1 MCIQFTETGP
11 VSASGG
17 VIMSGLGAIFN
28 IAGSALSTQKYGIE
42 VTANNISNVN
52 TPGYTR
58 QLPMLQPTPTERIGN
73 LTLGRG
79 VSFEGVNG
87 INDEFVESRLRDQGS
102 KASFFS
108 SQQDYLDQIEQIF
121 STGSG
126 ADVSS
131 LMSEFWNS
139 WQDLANFPSG
149 TAERRVLSEKSL
161 QLSEGFNRLTTQ
173 MDNLVQDIDNRLDT
187 GTKDVNLITSGLA
200 DLNQQIVSLETGG
213 KTAHALRDQRNMK
226 LNELSELMNISS
238 FELDT
243 GALTIMTANG
253 IDLVRDGR
261 NFDLSMEDGQLKLA
275 GSGGNEWDVTDQISG
290 GKIGG
295 WLQMRN
301 DVIPGFL
308 NDLNETA
315 EALIWQVNG
324 QHSQGVGLEKFAS
337 VTGDYAFD
345 PSAAADLSTILS
357 SSGLAF
363 QDRIEGD
370 ALNPTSVTVWIY
382 DAEGQP
388 IDSNVATLDV
398 IDGFTIDITK
408 DMTLQDLLDE
418 FNLSSS
424 DPVPVPYMQAEITAD
439 NRFQIN
445 AEDGY
450 SFGFSDDTSHVLA
463 ALGINTFFKGD
474 NAATMAVSDL
484 VKNGGPYIAAGTI
497 GDQGSHAKGDNSNA
511 IAIADLQYTPMEIG
525 SDQGNTGVLDTTTEN
540 YFHTLLGGI
549 GITGSGIAMEKEN
562 NEAIHAQLTKLR
574 ESISGVSLDEEM
586 VSLMAFQSAYAA
598 AAKLI
603 TTADEM
609 LDTLLRLK

>member
-1 MCIQFTETGP
+1 
-11 VSASGG
+11 
-17 VIMSGLGAIFN
+17 MSGLGAIFN
-28 IAGSALSTQKYGIE
+28 IAGSALSTQKYGLE

-58 QLPMLQPTPTERIGN
+58 QSPMLQPAPTERIGN

-79 VSFEGVNG
+79 VSFEGVTG

-131 LMSEFWNS
+131 LMFEFWNS

-187 GTKDVNLITSGLA
+187 GAKDVNRITSGLA

-213 KTAHALRDQRNMK
+213 KTALALRDQRNMK

-290 GKIGG
+290 GRIGG
-295 WLQMRN
+295 WLDMRN
-301 DVIPGFL
+301 NIIHGFRT
-308 NDLNETA
+308 DLDETA

-324 QHSQGVGLEKFAS
+324 QHSQGVGLEKFTS

-345 PSAAADLSTILS
+345 PLADLGTILS

-388 IDSNVATLDV
+388 IDSNAATLDV

-408 DMTLQDLLDE
+408 DMTLQDLLNK
-418 FNLSSS
+418 FNPENVGDP
-424 DPVPVPYMQAEITAD
+424 DPVPYIQADIVD
-439 NRFQIN
+439 NRFQIT
-445 AEDGY
+445 ADDGY

-474 NAATMAVSDL
+474 DAATMAVSDL

-525 SDQGNTGVLDTTTEN
+525 NNQGNTGVLDTTTEN

-549 GITGSGIAMEKEN
+549 GITGSG
-562 NEAIHAQLTKLR
+562 
-574 ESISGVSLDEEM
+574 
-586 VSLMAFQSAYAA
+586 
-598 AAKLI
+598 
-603 TTADEM
+603 
-609 LDTLLRLK
+609 

>member
-1 MCIQFTETGP
+1 
-11 VSASGG
+11 
-17 VIMSGLGAIFN
+17 
-28 IAGSALSTQKYGIE
+28 
-42 VTANNISNVN
+42 
-52 TPGYTR
+52 
-58 QLPMLQPTPTERIGN
+58 
-73 LTLGRG
+73 
-79 VSFEGVNG
+79 
-87 INDEFVESRLRDQGS
+87 
-102 KASFFS
+102 
-108 SQQDYLDQIEQIF
+108 
-121 STGSG
+121 
-126 ADVSS
+126 
-131 LMSEFWNS
+131 
-139 WQDLANFPSG
+139 
-149 TAERRVLSEKSL
+149 
-161 QLSEGFNRLTTQ
+161 
-173 MDNLVQDIDNRLDT
+173 
-187 GTKDVNLITSGLA
+187 
-200 DLNQQIVSLETGG
+200 
-213 KTAHALRDQRNMK
+213 
-226 LNELSELMNISS
+226 
-238 FELDT
+238 
-243 GALTIMTANG
+243 
-253 IDLVRDGR
+253 
-261 NFDLSMEDGQLKLA
+261 
-275 GSGGNEWDVTDQISG
+275 
-290 GKIGG
+290 
-295 WLQMRN
+295 
-301 DVIPGFL
+301 
-308 NDLNETA
+308 
-315 EALIWQVNG
+315 
-324 QHSQGVGLEKFAS
+324 
-337 VTGDYAFD
+337 
-345 PSAAADLSTILS
+345 LS

-484 VKNGGPYIAAGTI
+484 VQNGGPYLAAGTI